1 MRSVLR
7 LLASG
12 LILSFLFVASAYSQG
27 SQTGGITGVV
37 TDQRGALVKGASVD
51 IISEVTGQSVR
62 TITTDDDGR
71 FGATLLPPA
80 VYRLQVTATNFKKGV
95 VSGVSVRITEAVRQ
109 DVTLETGRIEET
121 VNVEATPTLINTESA
136 ITGQSLEGETIRSL
150 PLASPNFLFLLSLS
164 TGVTG
169 EVADVR
175 TAGRGTA
182 DVSVNGQRTSNN
194 SVTLNGIN
202 VNDFNLAHFDTVP
215 LPNPNTL
222 QEMKVAT
229 SLYDASQGSKGG
241 GALGLV
247 IKSGEK
253 DFHWEGYWSHRND
266 VFNANE
272 WFFNENGKKKG
283 RLLQNVFGGD
293 GSGPLPKLGGYWFFN
308 YQGVR
313 ARNGI
318 DPNGSTLTPTIPG
331 FPTNPDG
338 TTSAALLAGATY
350 AGQTVGLTPAQ
361 IDPVAVNIL
370 NLRSARFGGTFLVPR
385 LTQSGCGG
393 LIGGANGT
401 FRCQFS
407 DIAPI
412 RDNQYV
418 ISYD

>member
-1 MRSVLR
+1 MLLACFCPKIGFPFCRTRKRLFSVAINWKSLPKKRCFLKEGGAVMRSVLR

-71 FGATLLPPA
+71 FGATLLPPG

-95 VSGVSVRITEAVRQ
+95 VSGVSVRITETVRQ

-222 QEMKVAT
+222 QEMK
-229 SLYDASQGSKGG
+229 
-241 GALGLV
+241 
-247 IKSGEK
+247 
-253 DFHWEGYWSHRND
+253 
-266 VFNANE
+266 
-272 WFFNENGKKKG
+272 
-283 RLLQNVFGGD
+283 
-293 GSGPLPKLGGYWFFN
+293 
-308 YQGVR
+308 
-313 ARNGI
+313 
-318 DPNGSTLTPTIPG
+318 
-331 FPTNPDG
+331 
-338 TTSAALLAGATY
+338 
-350 AGQTVGLTPAQ
+350 
-361 IDPVAVNIL
+361 
-370 NLRSARFGGTFLVPR
+370 
-385 LTQSGCGG
+385 
-393 LIGGANGT
+393 
-401 FRCQFS
+401 
-407 DIAPI
+407 
-412 RDNQYV
+412 
-418 ISYD
+418 